1 MIELSEYEYTT
12 SQNLQDKNKVILS
25 LYQKVCT
32 LLKNEIVTAHLRA
45 LEQKEKMTH
54 KKIRQQEKNKT
65 QGWNEYNRNKDNNTN
80 NQWNKELVQS
90 ERATIPYPKTNKQ
103 TNKQTTLNSAR
114 KHKNVKIR
122 IKNRDMAMDPKEIQ
136 KNMKISFV

>member
-45 LEQKEKMTH
+45 LE
-54 KKIRQQEKNKT
+54 
-65 QGWNEYNRNKDNNTN
+65 
-80 NQWNKELVQS
+80 
-90 ERATIPYPKTNKQ
+90 
-103 TNKQTTLNSAR
+103 
-114 KHKNVKIR
+114 
-122 IKNRDMAMDPKEIQ
+122 
-136 KNMKISFV
+136 

>member
-1 MIELSEYEYTT
+1 
-12 SQNLQDKNKVILS
+12 
-25 LYQKVCT
+25 
-32 LLKNEIVTAHLRA
+32 
-45 LEQKEKMTH
+45 
-54 KKIRQQEKNKT
+54 
-65 QGWNEYNRNKDNNTN
+65 
-80 NQWNKELVQS
+80 LVQS